1 MDRHSLV
8 EELNKAFREDDRI
21 RNTEDTTD
29 VEYREDTNTLLVNEQ
44 TTYNVLKEKEQ
55 EIPKMSE
62 EELFGRLLKERR
74 QWNLRRK
81 RKVIRQHEM
90 EKIHDRDH
98 HGSRG
103 LYEFYA
109 DGARH

>member
-29 VEYREDTNTLLVNEQ
+29 VEYREDTNTLLVNKQ

-55 EIPKMSE
+55 EVPKMSE
-62 EELFGRLLKERR
+62 EELFGRLWKERR
-74 QWNLRRK
+74 Q
-81 RKVIRQHEM
+81 
-90 EKIHDRDH
+90 
-98 HGSRG
+98 
-103 LYEFYA
+103 
-109 DGARH
+109 

>member
-8 EELNKAFREDDRI
+8 EELNKACREDDRI

-74 QWNLRRK
+74 Q
-81 RKVIRQHEM
+81 
-90 EKIHDRDH
+90 
-98 HGSRG
+98 
-103 LYEFYA
+103 
-109 DGARH
+109 

>member
-55 EIPKMSE
+55 EVPKMSE
-62 EELFGRLLKERR
+62 EELFGRLLKEGR
-74 QWNLRRK
+74 Q
-81 RKVIRQHEM
+81 
-90 EKIHDRDH
+90 
-98 HGSRG
+98 
-103 LYEFYA
+103 
-109 DGARH
+109 

>member
-29 VEYREDTNTLLVNEQ
+29 VEYREDTNTLLVSEQ

-55 EIPKMSE
+55 EVPKMSE

-74 QWNLRRK
+74 Q
-81 RKVIRQHEM
+81 
-90 EKIHDRDH
+90 
-98 HGSRG
+98 
-103 LYEFYA
+103 
-109 DGARH
+109 

>member
-62 EELFGRLLKERR
+62 EELFGRLLKEPR
-74 QWNLRRK
+74 Q
-81 RKVIRQHEM
+81 
-90 EKIHDRDH
+90 
-98 HGSRG
+98 
-103 LYEFYA
+103 
-109 DGARH
+109 

>member
-29 VEYREDTNTLLVNEQ
+29 VEYREDTNTLLVNKQ

-55 EIPKMSE
+55 EVPKMSE

-74 QWNLRRK
+74 Q
-81 RKVIRQHEM
+81 
-90 EKIHDRDH
+90 
-98 HGSRG
+98 
-103 LYEFYA
+103 
-109 DGARH
+109 

>member
-44 TTYNVLKEKEQ
+44 TTYNVLKEREQ
-55 EIPKMSE
+55 EVPKMSE

-74 QWNLRRK
+74 Q
-81 RKVIRQHEM
+81 
-90 EKIHDRDH
+90 
-98 HGSRG
+98 
-103 LYEFYA
+103 
-109 DGARH
+109 

>member
-8 EELNKAFREDDRI
+8 EELNKAFRGDDRI

-55 EIPKMSE
+55 EVPKMSE

-74 QWNLRRK
+74 Q
-81 RKVIRQHEM
+81 
-90 EKIHDRDH
+90 
-98 HGSRG
+98 
-103 LYEFYA
+103 
-109 DGARH
+109 

>member
-1 MDRHSLV
+1 MDRHSIV

-55 EIPKMSE
+55 EVPKMSE

-74 QWNLRRK
+74 Q
-81 RKVIRQHEM
+81 
-90 EKIHDRDH
+90 
-98 HGSRG
+98 
-103 LYEFYA
+103 
-109 DGARH
+109 

>member
-21 RNTEDTTD
+21 RNTEDTAD

-55 EIPKMSE
+55 EVPKMSE

-74 QWNLRRK
+74 Q
-81 RKVIRQHEM
+81 
-90 EKIHDRDH
+90 
-98 HGSRG
+98 
-103 LYEFYA
+103 
-109 DGARH
+109 

>member
-8 EELNKAFREDDRI
+8 EELNTAFREDDRI

-55 EIPKMSE
+55 EVPKMSE

-74 QWNLRRK
+74 Q
-81 RKVIRQHEM
+81 
-90 EKIHDRDH
+90 
-98 HGSRG
+98 
-103 LYEFYA
+103 
-109 DGARH
+109 

>member
-55 EIPKMSE
+55 EVPKMSE
-62 EELFGRLLKERR
+62 EELVGRLVKERR
-74 QWNLRRK
+74 Q
-81 RKVIRQHEM
+81 
-90 EKIHDRDH
+90 
-98 HGSRG
+98 
-103 LYEFYA
+103 
-109 DGARH
+109 

>member
-1 MDRHSLV
+1 MDRPSLV

-74 QWNLRRK
+74 Q
-81 RKVIRQHEM
+81 
-90 EKIHDRDH
+90 
-98 HGSRG
+98 
-103 LYEFYA
+103 
-109 DGARH
+109 

>member
-55 EIPKMSE
+55 EIPTMSE
-62 EELFGRLLKERR
+62 GELFGRLLKERR
-74 QWNLRRK
+74 Q
-81 RKVIRQHEM
+81 
-90 EKIHDRDH
+90 
-98 HGSRG
+98 
-103 LYEFYA
+103 
-109 DGARH
+109 

>member
-29 VEYREDTNTLLVNEQ
+29 VEYREDTNTLLVNKQ

-74 QWNLRRK
+74 K
-81 RKVIRQHEM
+81 
-90 EKIHDRDH
+90 
-98 HGSRG
+98 
-103 LYEFYA
+103 
-109 DGARH
+109 

>member
-29 VEYREDTNTLLVNEQ
+29 VEYRDDTNTLLVNEQ

-55 EIPKMSE
+55 EVPKMSE

-74 QWNLRRK
+74 Q
-81 RKVIRQHEM
+81 
-90 EKIHDRDH
+90 
-98 HGSRG
+98 
-103 LYEFYA
+103 
-109 DGARH
+109 

>member
-29 VEYREDTNTLLVNEQ
+29 VEYREDTNTLLVNKQ

-74 QWNLRRK
+74 Q
-81 RKVIRQHEM
+81 
-90 EKIHDRDH
+90 
-98 HGSRG
+98 
-103 LYEFYA
+103 
-109 DGARH
+109 

>member
-44 TTYNVLKEKEQ
+44 TTYNVLREKEQ

-74 QWNLRRK
+74 Q
-81 RKVIRQHEM
+81 
-90 EKIHDRDH
+90 
-98 HGSRG
+98 
-103 LYEFYA
+103 
-109 DGARH
+109 

>member
-55 EIPKMSE
+55 VFPKMSE
-62 EELFGRLLKERR
+62 EEFFVCLLKERR
-74 QWNLRRK
+74 Q
-81 RKVIRQHEM
+81 
-90 EKIHDRDH
+90 
-98 HGSRG
+98 
-103 LYEFYA
+103 
-109 DGARH
+109 

>member
-62 EELFGRLLKERR
+62 
-74 QWNLRRK
+74 
-81 RKVIRQHEM
+81 
-90 EKIHDRDH
+90 
-98 HGSRG
+98 
-103 LYEFYA
+103 
-109 DGARH
+109 

>member
-1 MDRHSLV
+1 MDRQSLV

-74 QWNLRRK
+74 Q
-81 RKVIRQHEM
+81 
-90 EKIHDRDH
+90 
-98 HGSRG
+98 
-103 LYEFYA
+103 
-109 DGARH
+109 

>member
-74 QWNLRRK
+74 Q
-81 RKVIRQHEM
+81 
-90 EKIHDRDH
+90 
-98 HGSRG
+98 
-103 LYEFYA
+103 
-109 DGARH
+109 

>member
-44 TTYNVLKEKEQ
+44 TTYNVIKEKEQ

-74 QWNLRRK
+74 Q
-81 RKVIRQHEM
+81 
-90 EKIHDRDH
+90 
-98 HGSRG
+98 
-103 LYEFYA
+103 
-109 DGARH
+109 

>member
-55 EIPKMSE
+55 EIPKRSE

-74 QWNLRRK
+74 Q
-81 RKVIRQHEM
+81 
-90 EKIHDRDH
+90 
-98 HGSRG
+98 
-103 LYEFYA
+103 
-109 DGARH
+109 

>member
-29 VEYREDTNTLLVNEQ
+29 VEYREDTNTLLANKQ

-55 EIPKMSE
+55 EVPKMSE

-74 QWNLRRK
+74 Q
-81 RKVIRQHEM
+81 
-90 EKIHDRDH
+90 
-98 HGSRG
+98 
-103 LYEFYA
+103 
-109 DGARH
+109 

>member
-55 EIPKMSE
+55 EVPSMSE

-74 QWNLRRK
+74 Q
-81 RKVIRQHEM
+81 
-90 EKIHDRDH
+90 
-98 HGSRG
+98 
-103 LYEFYA
+103 
-109 DGARH
+109 

>member
-29 VEYREDTNTLLVNEQ
+29 VEYREDTNTLLVNKQ

-55 EIPKMSE
+55 KVPKMSE
-62 EELFGRLLKERR
+62 EELFGRLLKELR
-74 QWNLRRK
+74 Q
-81 RKVIRQHEM
+81 
-90 EKIHDRDH
+90 
-98 HGSRG
+98 
-103 LYEFYA
+103 
-109 DGARH
+109 

>member
-55 EIPKMSE
+55 EVPKMSE

-74 QWNLRRK
+74 Q
-81 RKVIRQHEM
+81 
-90 EKIHDRDH
+90 
-98 HGSRG
+98 
-103 LYEFYA
+103 
-109 DGARH
+109 

>member
-29 VEYREDTNTLLVNEQ
+29 VEYREDTNTLRVNKQ

-55 EIPKMSE
+55 EVPKMSE

-74 QWNLRRK
+74 Q
-81 RKVIRQHEM
+81 
-90 EKIHDRDH
+90 
-98 HGSRG
+98 
-103 LYEFYA
+103 
-109 DGARH
+109 